1 MNNPPSRSRVRSV
14 GGVGI
19 DESVANN
26 LVNLESTSRIARMI
40 DRRIHS
46 QLEEMIGRYPAVVLL
61 GPRQVGK
68 TTLALNIGQSRPS
81 LYLDLESPGDRAK
94 LTEAELYLAEH
105 IEPPDRW
112 R

>member
-1 MNNPPSRSRVRSV
+1 
-14 GGVGI
+14 
-19 DESVANN
+19 
-26 LVNLESTSRIARMI
+26 MI